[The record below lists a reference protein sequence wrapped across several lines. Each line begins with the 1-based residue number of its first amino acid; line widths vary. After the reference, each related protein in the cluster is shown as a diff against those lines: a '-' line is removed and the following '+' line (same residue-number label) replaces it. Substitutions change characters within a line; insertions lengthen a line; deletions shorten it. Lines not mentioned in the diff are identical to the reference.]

1 MTVDVEQRIADT
13 IKTLA
18 IDAVEKAK
26 SGHPGLP
33 MGGADFATVLWT
45 RHLRVD
51 PAWPDW
57 PGRDRFV
64 LSAGHGSMLLYSLLH
79 LAGFDLPLAELQR
92 FRQWGSKTP
101 GHPEYRHT
109 PGVETTTGP
118 LGQGFGNAVGMALA
132 ERLVAARFPS
142 APDGPEG
149 HRTFVF
155 ASDGDLMEGVAAEA
169 ASLAGHWRLG
179 RLIVW
184 YDANRVTIDG
194 STDLAFTEDVG
205 ARFRA
210 YGWHVVGPIDGHD
223 REAIDHALREGVA
236 ETSRPSL
243 VVGRTKLAH
252 GSPRFEGS
260 SRAHGAPLGE
270 EEVRA
275 VKERLGLEPAAKF
288 TVPEAVRSWFDGWR
302 AARATDSAA
311 WRRRR
316 EAFRAGHAA
325 EAKAWEAALA
335 DELPAE
341 LLADP
346 PSWSTGEAVP
356 TRKAGREIVQA
367 ASRQVPWL
375 IAGSADLFESNLT
388 AVSGADAVAAPGFAG
403 RNVFY
408 GVREHGMAAI
418 VNGLVL
424 HGGVRAFGS
433 TFLVF
438 SDYLKPSLR
447 LAAIMGIPA
456 VHVFTHDSV
465 WVGEDGPTHQPVE
478 HLDALRVIPNVH
490 VVRPADA
497 RETVWAWR
505 HALRRREGPTV
516 IVLTRQPV
524 PVLERV
530 GSIEGVGG
538 AGVVYE
544 PDRAPDLVLAATG
557 SEVSLCRDAAESLRA
572 EGIAA
577 RVVSLPCLETFA
589 GAAGEERE
597 RILPAA
603 LPRLFVEAGTGL
615 SFAPWMRSGDAFH
628 GIRRFGASAP
638 GAEVASQLGLVAA
651 DLVLLAK
658 RLTASS
664 RAIAEET
671 RPARRPRPS
680 GTGTPHRGA

>member
-1 MTVDVEQRIADT
+1 MDPVATPPSVDVEQRIADT

-18 IDAVEKAK
+18 LDAVEKAK

-33 MGGADFATVLWT
+33 MGAADFATVLWT

-51 PAWPDW
+51 PAWPEW

-79 LAGFDLPLAELQR
+79 LAGFDLPISELAR
-92 FRQWGSKTP
+92 FRQWGSRTP
-101 GHPEYRHT
+101 GHPEVRHT

-118 LGQGFGNAVGMALA
+118 LGQGFANAVGMALA
-132 ERLVAARFPS
+132 ERLLAARFPN
-142 APDGPEG
+142 APDGPAG

-155 ASDGDLMEGVAAEA
+155 ASDGDLMEGVASEA
-169 ASLAGHWRLG
+169 ASLAAHWRLS

-223 REAIDHALREGVA
+223 RGSIDAALRQCLAEGA
-236 ETSRPSL
+236 RPSL
-243 VVGRTKLAH
+243 VVGATKLAH

-270 EEVRA
+270 DEVRA
-275 VKERLGLEPAAKF
+275 VKERLGLDPEAKF
-288 TVPEAVRSWFDGWR
+288 AVPEEVRSWFDGWR
-302 AARATDSAA
+302 KVRAGESGA
-311 WRRRR
+311 WKRRRD
-316 EAFRAGHAA
+316 AFRADYAV
-325 EAKAWEAALA
+325 EAKAWEAALT
-335 DELPAE
+335 DDLPPDV
-341 LLADP
+341 LGDP
-346 PSWSTGEAVP
+346 PAWKTGEPVP
-356 TRKAGREIVQA
+356 TRKAGREVLQVVA
-367 ASRQVPWL
+367 RQVPWL

-388 AVSGADAVAAPGFAG
+388 SVLGAAEVGPPSYAG

-408 GVREHGMAAI
+408 GVREHAMAAV
-418 VNGLVL
+418 VNGMLL

-438 SDYLKPSLR
+438 SDYLRPSLR

-456 VHVFTHDSV
+456 VHVFTHDSI

-505 HALRRREGPTV
+505 HALRRRDGPTAV
-516 IVLTRQPV
+516 VLTRQPV
-524 PVLERV
+524 PVLDRV
-530 GSIEGVGG
+530 ASVQEAGG
-538 AGVVYE
+538 AGVVFE
-544 PDRAPDLVLAATG
+544 PGRLPDLVLAATG
-557 SEVSLCRDAAESLRA
+557 SEVSLCRDVAAALGE
-572 EGIAA
+572 EGLAA
-577 RVVSLPCLETFA
+577 RVVSMPCLETFA
-589 GAAGEERE
+589 GVAGEERE

-603 LPRLFVEAGTGL
+603 VPRLFVEAGTGL
-615 SFAPWMRSGDAFH
+615 SFAPWMRPGDAFH

-638 GAEVASQLGLVAA
+638 GAEVASKLGLAIP
-651 DLVLLAK
+651 DLVLQAK
-658 RLTASS
+658 RVA
-664 RAIAEET
+664 A
-671 RPARRPRPS
+671 ARNRS
-680 GTGTPHRGA
+680 

>member
-1 MTVDVEQRIADT
+1 MMDPVAAPPSVDVEQRIVDT

-18 IDAVEKAK
+18 LDAVERAK

-51 PAWPDW
+51 PAWPEW

-79 LAGFDLPLAELQR
+79 LAGFDLPLSELER

-101 GHPEYRHT
+101 GHPEVRHT

-118 LGQGFGNAVGMALA
+118 LGQGFANAVGMALA
-132 ERLVAARFPS
+132 ERLVAARFPNG
-142 APDGPEG
+142 PDGPEG

-155 ASDGDLMEGVAAEA
+155 ASDGDLMEGLAAEA
-169 ASLAGHWRLG
+169 ASLAGHWGLS

-223 REAIDHALREGVA
+223 REAIDRALRESLA
-236 ETSRPSL
+236 EKMRPSL
-243 VVGRTKLAH
+243 IVGATKLAH

-275 VKERLGLEPAAKF
+275 VKERLGLDPGARF
-288 TVPEAVRSWFDGWR
+288 RVPEAVRSWFGGWR
-302 AARATDSAA
+302 KARAAESAT
-311 WRRRR
+311 WLERRA
-316 EAFRAGHAA
+316 AFRADHAA

-335 DELPAE
+335 DALPAD

-346 PSWSTGEAVP
+346 PSWKTGEAVP
-356 TRKAGREIVQA
+356 TRKAGREVVQVA
-367 ASRQVPWL
+367 ARQVPWL

-388 AVSGADAVAAPGFAG
+388 AVAGAEPVAAPGYAG

-408 GVREHGMAAI
+408 GVREHAMAAI

-438 SDYLKPSLR
+438 SDYLRPSLR

-497 RETVWAWR
+497 RETVWAWG
-505 HALRRREGPTV
+505 HALRRREGPTAL
-516 IVLTRQPV
+516 VLTRQPV

-530 GSIEGVGG
+530 PSIEGVGG

-544 PDRAPDLVLAATG
+544 PDRAADLVLAATG
-557 SEVSLCRDAAESLRA
+557 SEVSLCVDVAIALRA
-572 EGIAA
+572 ERIAA

-589 GAAGEERE
+589 GAADGERE

-603 LPRLFVEAGTGL
+603 VPRLFVEAGTGL
-615 SFAPWMRSGDAFH
+615 SFAPWMRPGDAFH

-638 GAEVASQLGLVAA
+638 GSEVAAQLGLTVV
-651 DLVLLAK
+651 DLLLLAK
-658 RLTASS
+658 RLAAAG
-664 RAIAEET
+664 RAT
-671 RPARRPRPS
+671 
-680 GTGTPHRGA
+680 